1 VVVVTGRV
9 DLEDFEE
16 ADVVVVV
23 VVADCLIGGG
33 GGRPMREEDLAEED
47 DFVSSFFTKGF
58 VTSSFFEPRETQ
70 FPSAFEDFSLLASD
84 TEAPPDL
91 ASEADLFLFATS
103 PRTARPERFERKDIF
118 IID

>member
-1 VVVVTGRV
+1 MVVVTGRV

-47 DFVSSFFTKGF
+47 DFVSWREVGREGEKGNEKW
-58 VTSSFFEPRETQ
+58 VWMGC
-70 FPSAFEDFSLLASD
+70 
-84 TEAPPDL
+84 
-91 ASEADLFLFATS
+91 
-103 PRTARPERFERKDIF
+103 ERRAG
-118 IID
+118 